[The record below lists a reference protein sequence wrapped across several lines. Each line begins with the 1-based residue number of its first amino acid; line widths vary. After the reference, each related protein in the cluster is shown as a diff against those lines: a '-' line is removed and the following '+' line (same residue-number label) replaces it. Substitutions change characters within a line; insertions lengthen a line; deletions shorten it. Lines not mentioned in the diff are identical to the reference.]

1 MAHTTHPVTLH
12 PDTRGDV
19 SWRSLAE
26 QLGFHSVSDLCT
38 WLDLTSDEA
47 PADQRDVVPVDLED
61 SARLSVDIARAFI
74 EAREL

>member
-1 MAHTTHPVTLH
+1 MAHTTDYTPSH

-26 QLGFHSVSDLCT
+26 QLDFHSVSF
-38 WLDLTSDEA
+38 LDLTSDEA

>member
-1 MAHTTHPVTLH
+1 MAHTTDYTPSH

-26 QLGFHSVSDLCT
+26 QLGFQSVSDLCT

>member
-1 MAHTTHPVTLH
+1 MAHTTHPAPIH
-12 PDTRGDV
+12 PDTRGDL
-19 SWRSLAE
+19 SWHSLAD

-61 SARLSVDIARAFI
+61 SARLSVEIARAFI